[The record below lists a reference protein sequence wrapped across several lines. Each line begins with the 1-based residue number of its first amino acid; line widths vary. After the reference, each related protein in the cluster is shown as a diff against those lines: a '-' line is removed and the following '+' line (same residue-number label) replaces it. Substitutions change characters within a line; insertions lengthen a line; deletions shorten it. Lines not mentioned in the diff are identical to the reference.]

1 MSAAQKDL
9 VDDVAIV
16 TGGGAGVGQGL
27 AVELARRGARVV
39 ITDIDGTAGEQAAE
53 AIRRDGGEASFVR
66 ADVRSS
72 EDLAHV
78 LAETRS
84 AYGDVSIV
92 VANTMAGRGGGAIW
106 DYEPDDARQIFDVLV
121 FGVFN
126 TVHSFSQALI
136 ETARKGR
143 PARLLV
149 VGSEHTL
156 GVPPYGI
163 PASAYTIAK
172 YTALGVVD
180 TARRDFAGTGVT
192 ATVLTPSW
200 VRTEKVIG
208 FVRSSPE
215 LAAAIEPYAQNVD
228 VVASIGIDGML
239 RGDYITA
246 TNPSM
251 REFAIAHAR
260 DVMIAVQA
268 LPAAPVD
275 DTHAHHVHDGSGDA
289 AACPVVGHF

>member
-1 MSAAQKDL
+1 MSVGEIDL
-9 VDDVAIV
+9 RDEVAIV
-16 TGGGAGVGQGL
+16 TGGGAGLGQGL

-39 ITDIDGTAGEQAAE
+39 ITDIDGAAGERAAE
-53 AIRRDGGEASFVR
+53 AIRLDGGHASFVR
-66 ADVRSS
+66 ADVRSP

-84 AYGDVSIV
+84 LYGDVSIV

-106 DYEPDDARQIFDVLV
+106 DYEPDDAQQIFDVLV

-126 TVHSFSQALI
+126 TVHAFGKALI
-136 ETARKGR
+136 ATASTGR

-163 PASAYTIAK
+163 PASAYTVAK
-172 YTALGVVD
+172 YTALGIVD

-200 VRTEKVIG
+200 VRTEKVIAL
-208 FVRSSPE
+208 VKSAPE
-215 LAAAIEPYAQNVD
+215 LAPAIEPYAQNVD
-228 VVASIGIDGML
+228 IVASIGVDGML
-239 RGDYITA
+239 RGDYIVA
-246 TNPSM
+246 TNPAM
-251 REFAIAHAR
+251 REFTIAHAR
-260 DVMIAVQA
+260 EVMIALQA

-275 DTHAHHVHDGSGDA
+275 ESHGNHAHDGSGDIS
-289 AACPVVGHF
+289 ACPVMGHF